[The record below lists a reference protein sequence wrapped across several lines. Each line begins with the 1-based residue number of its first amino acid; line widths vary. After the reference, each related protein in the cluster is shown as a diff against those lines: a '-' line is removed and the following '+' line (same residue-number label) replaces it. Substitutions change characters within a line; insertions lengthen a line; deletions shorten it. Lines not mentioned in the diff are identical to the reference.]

1 MMKKT
6 LLFFT
11 VFLIFVFLSAEEVQV
26 GEYEIEG
33 VTITSFE
40 EREAEPEPEPEKEP
54 EKSEEQSPEAVE
66 EEKEVNWCEN
76 PAENKWPEIFYIQPT
91 FGIGTGL
98 SKFRPTLTLDI
109 DFLAA
114 HFEKHNLYFGLDLDL
129 RYVIFWEKIGDV
141 PTLEFPVQANAV
153 VEFVQ
158 KKGFL
163 QSWNLWLSL
172 GIDLIF
178 YNELKK
184 HYFWD
189 GSYVYRYDENLS
201 FKYFAAWGIGIDLLF
216 ERDVVMRLGIDGL
229 GGKYPDFM
237 VGFGY
242 RF

>member
-1 MMKKT
+1 MKKL

-11 VFLIFVFLSAEEVQV
+11 VFLLFGFLIAEDVKT
-26 GEYEIEG
+26 GEYDFGDIT
-33 VTITSFE
+33 VTLFE
-40 EREAEPEPEPEKEP
+40 EREAEP
-54 EKSEEQSPEAVE
+54 KSEEQLPEAVE
-66 EEKEVNWCEN
+66 EENEGNWCEN
-76 PAENKWPEIFYIQPT
+76 QAENKEPEIFYIQPT

-158 KKGFL
+158 GKGFL

-172 GIDLIF
+172 GVDLIF

-189 GSYVYRYDENLS
+189 GSYVYRYDWWNLS
-201 FKYFAAWGIGIDLLF
+201 FTYFAAWGIGIDLLF
-216 ERDVVMRLGIDGL
+216 ERDVVMRFGIDGL